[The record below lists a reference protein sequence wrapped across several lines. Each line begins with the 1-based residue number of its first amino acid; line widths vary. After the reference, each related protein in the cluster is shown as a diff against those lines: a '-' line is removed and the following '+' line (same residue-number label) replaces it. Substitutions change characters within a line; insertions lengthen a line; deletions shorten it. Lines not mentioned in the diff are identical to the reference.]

1 MPIYDSY
8 KQASLATGWP
18 WRKLKLAKTLGSDG
32 FNHNR
37 VNWDKFAQWY
47 AVADNKLKLDMKYDG
62 NNKIQDIDGVK
73 LENAIKDGI
82 LKDLEIQKRKENYLS
97 PEEVSDFLIKLRL
110 AFESTIRGFAVE
122 LAPKVIG
129 QQILGEIEAIINHE
143 INKLLNTFK
152 DKIKEKISE

>member
-1 MPIYDSY
+1 
-8 KQASLATGWP
+8 
-18 WRKLKLAKTLGSDG
+18 
-32 FNHNR
+32 
-37 VNWDKFAQWY
+37 
-47 AVADNKLKLDMKYDG
+47 MKYDG